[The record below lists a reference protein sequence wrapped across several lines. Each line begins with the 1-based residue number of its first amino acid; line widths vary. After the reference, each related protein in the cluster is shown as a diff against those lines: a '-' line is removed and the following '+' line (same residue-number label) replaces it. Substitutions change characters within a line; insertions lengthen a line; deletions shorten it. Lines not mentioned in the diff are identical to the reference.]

1 SSARFESLQAKL
13 RTLFRRPGLRL
24 GVAAVE
30 GDRVLVLNDETSPGD
45 DCISAASAPHRPSA
59 FTGSLYERAVIQNRP
74 VIIGDLAAWPD
85 RTRWEE
91 ELITAG
97 ARTFVCAPLH
107 YQDRVIGTFELISPR
122 PGDLNATH
130 LPKLEEVLPLFSM
143 AVQRSVEE
151 LDARV
156 QAMIKEKCTAIHPVV
171 EWRFRKAVFNTIERT
186 RESVSD
192 AAAEMEP
199 IVFEN
204 VYPLYGLADIRG
216 SSVQRGVAIQS
227 DLLAQLRLAADVL
240 RAAHEARA
248 LPALAELCYRVDK
261 RIAQVQRSLNSG
273 DEIGIVAF
281 LRANVESLFD
291 HLGKFG
297 TDVRARIE
305 LYRGALDAR
314 LGVVY
319 RRRQLFEES
328 VTRIAEAISAYL
340 DREEITA

>member
-1 SSARFESLQAKL
+1 
-13 RTLFRRPGLRL
+13 
-24 GVAAVE
+24 
-30 GDRVLVLNDETSPGD
+30 
-45 DCISAASAPHRPSA
+45 
-59 FTGSLYERAVIQNRP
+59 QNRP

-107 YQDRVIGTFELISPR
+107 YQDRVIGTLELISPR

-156 QAMIKEKCTAIHPVV
+156 QAMIKDKCTAIHPVV
-171 EWRFRKAVFNTIERT
+171 EWRFRKAVFNAIERKG
-186 RESVSD
+186 ESVSD

-216 SSVQRGVAIQS
+216 ASVQRGGAIQA
-227 DLLAQLRLAADVL
+227 DLLTQLRLAADVL
-240 RAAHEARA
+240 RGASDARPP
-248 LPALAELCYRVDK
+248 PALAELASRVDT
-261 RIAQVQRSLNSG
+261 RIAQARRSLNSS
-273 DEIGIVAF
+273 DEIGIVGS
-281 LRANVESLFD
+281 LRANVEGLFAP
-291 HLGKFG
+291 LASSALTCAAGSSCIA
-297 TDVRARIE
+297 ARWT
-305 LYRGALDAR
+305 RG
-314 LGVVY
+314 
-319 RRRQLFEES
+319 
-328 VTRIAEAISAYL
+328 SASS
-340 DREEITA
+340 TVG